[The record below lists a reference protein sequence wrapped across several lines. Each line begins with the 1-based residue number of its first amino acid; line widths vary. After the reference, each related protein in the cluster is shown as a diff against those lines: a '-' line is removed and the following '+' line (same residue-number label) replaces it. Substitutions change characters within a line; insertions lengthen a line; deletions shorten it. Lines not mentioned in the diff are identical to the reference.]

1 MARTYAGILGSL
13 ALLMSL
19 ARGFLHAQSTD
30 TMLFT
35 AWCSLMLFAA
45 VGYVVGG
52 IAARTVEESVIA
64 SVQSRLTQEESSE
77 EAREAP
83 SIA

>member
-13 ALLMSL
+13 ALLASL

-30 TMLFT
+30 TMLLT
-35 AWCSLMLFAA
+35 AWCSLVAFAA

-52 IAARTVEESVIA
+52 MAARTVDESVIA
-64 SVQSRLTQEESSE
+64 AVQSELAQEKSSE

-83 SIA
+83 PVA

>member
-13 ALLMSL
+13 ALLTSL

-30 TMLFT
+30 TMLFA
-35 AWCSLMLFAA
+35 AWCSLMAFAA

-52 IAARTVEESVIA
+52 IAAWTVDESVIA
-64 SVQSRLTQEESSE
+64 SVQSQLTQEESSE

>member
-1 MARTYAGILGSL
+1 VARTYAGILGSL
-13 ALLMSL
+13 ALLTSL

-30 TMLFT
+30 TMLLT
-35 AWCSLMLFAA
+35 AWCSLMVFAA

-64 SVQSRLTQEESSE
+64 TVQSRLTQEKSSE

-83 SIA
+83 SVA

>member
-13 ALLMSL
+13 ALLTSL
-19 ARGFLHAQSTD
+19 ARGFLHTQSTD
-30 TMLFT
+30 TMLLT
-35 AWCSLMLFAA
+35 AWCSLVLFAA

-52 IAARTVEESVIA
+52 IAARTVQESVIA
-64 SVQSRLTQEESSE
+64 SVQSQLTQEESSE

>member
-1 MARTYAGILGSL
+1 VARTYAGILGSL
-13 ALLMSL
+13 ALLTSL

-30 TMLFT
+30 TMLLT
-35 AWCSLMLFAA
+35 AWCSLMVFAA
-45 VGYVVGG
+45 VGYVVGA

-64 SVQSRLTQEESSE
+64 TVQSRLTQEKSSE

-83 SIA
+83 SVA

>member
-13 ALLMSL
+13 ALLTSL

-30 TMLFT
+30 TMLLT
-35 AWCSLMLFAA
+35 AWCSLMVFAA

-64 SVQSRLTQEESSE
+64 TVQSRLTQEKSSE

-83 SIA
+83 SVA

>member
-13 ALLMSL
+13 ALLTSL
-19 ARGFLHAQSTD
+19 ARGFVHAQSTD
-30 TMLFT
+30 TVLLT
-35 AWCSLMLFAA
+35 AWCSLIVFAA

-52 IAARTVEESVIA
+52 IAARTIDESVIA
-64 SVQSRLTQEESSE
+64 AVQTQLTQEKSAE

-83 SIA
+83 STA